1 MTVIAGRLK
10 GNDKKQ
16 DFGFYPFS
24 DGLILIALCF
34 LLEKSYMFFMDFT
47 RNKVNIPFSQY
58 IIRED
63 I

>member
-1 MTVIAGRLK
+1 LTVIAGRLK

-16 DFGFYPFS
+16 KFVFLSLFRRPD
-24 DGLILIALCF
+24 LIALCF

>member
-10 GNDKKQ
+10 GNDKEQ
-16 DFGFYPFS
+16 EFVLSLFRRPD
-24 DGLILIALCF
+24 LIALCF
-34 LLEKSYMFFMDFT
+34 LLEKSYMLFMDFT